1 MKKTEKV
8 FWKTYFGISN
18 PSLAPQKIKRL
29 NWKDQ
34 NITDEEVYFLC
45 ERVKDIYQMDL
56 DNNLVTNIGIM
67 CLSRLTIEELRLK
80 GLNIND
86 DAIKYIQKIS
96 GLKFLHIGGTNISSE
111 GIGGLRHLNT
121 LETLICSPYPVNPL
135 PLRRFKESLPQC
147 ELIVNYELF
156 EG

>member
-8 FWKTYFGISN
+8 FWWTYFGVSS
-18 PSLAPQKIKRL
+18 PSLAPQKIHRL
-29 NWKDQ
+29 AWKDQ
-34 NITDEEVYFLC
+34 SITDEELDFLSR
-45 ERVKDIYQMDL
+45 RVKNIYQMDL
-56 DNNLVTNIGIM
+56 DNSLVTNIGIKG
-67 CLSRLTIEELRLK
+67 LTRLTIEELRLK

-86 DAIKYIQKIS
+86 DAIKYVQKIS

-111 GIGGLRHLNT
+111 GIGDLRHLDT
-121 LETLICSPYPVNPL
+121 LETLICSPDPIDPL
-135 PLRRFKESLPQC
+135 HLRRFKESLPQC